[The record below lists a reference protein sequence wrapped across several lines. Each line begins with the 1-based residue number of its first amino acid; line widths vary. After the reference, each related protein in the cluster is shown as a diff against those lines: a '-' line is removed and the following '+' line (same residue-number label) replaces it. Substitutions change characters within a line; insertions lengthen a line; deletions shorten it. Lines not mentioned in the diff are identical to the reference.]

1 MYYLSSNNNYIIGI
15 KRKFRLT
22 ISSFLQHTSLN
33 KTVLKTF
40 HIDGLLKEASKRKN
54 VQPII
59 L

>member
-22 ISSFLQHTSLN
+22 ISSFLQHTPL
-33 KTVLKTF
+33 KTVVKTSY
-40 HIDGLLKEASKRKN
+40 IDGLLKEASKQKN

>member
-1 MYYLSSNNNYIIGI
+1 MYYLSSNNNYIIEI

-33 KTVLKTF
+33 KTVVKTF
-40 HIDGLLKEASKRKN
+40 YIDGLLKEASKRKN